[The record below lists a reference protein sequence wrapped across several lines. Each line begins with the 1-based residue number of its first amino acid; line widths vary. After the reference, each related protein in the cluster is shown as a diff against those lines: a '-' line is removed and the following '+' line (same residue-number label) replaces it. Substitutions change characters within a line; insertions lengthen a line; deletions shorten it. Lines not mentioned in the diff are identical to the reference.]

1 MSILRSS
8 AEIFGLA
15 KAIEKGGQAYYQ
27 AISSST
33 ASPELKV
40 DAMEWGQTSAYIMA
54 TSDSRF
60 FVGEDKALSL
70 ARIVKEPLQAIDIA
84 IGFEKDTL
92 LFFYELLLSE
102 RRRRFAEAG

>member
-40 DAMEWGQTSAYIMA
+40 DAMEWGQTSAYIQA

-60 FVGEDKALSL
+60 FVGEEK
-70 ARIVKEPLQAIDIA
+70 PLVWR
-84 IGFEKDTL
+84 GP
-92 LFFYELLLSE
+92 
-102 RRRRFAEAG
+102 